1 MNTPPRRFLTL
12 GDSYTIGVGVP
23 KRKSWPFQ
31 LSNRIQKQGISI
43 LDPVVIA
50 EQGWTS
56 LTLIQALQ
64 QRSPSGTFDLVSLQ
78 IGVNDQY
85 DGINPDI
92 YQDNFQALLDQ
103 TIQFAGGSAQ
113 NVVVLSIPDWSVTL
127 FAEESSRDEIREE
140 INHFNLVN
148 KTETIDKGV
157 LYLDIT
163 PLSREAT
170 HNPEFV
176 AEDGLHPSEAMYC
189 AWVDLILPAI
199 LAVLIS

>member
-189 AWVDLILPAI
+189 AWVDLILPAV

>member
-92 YQDNFQALLDQ
+92 YQDNFQSLLDQ